1 MRFQYNYLVKTFI
14 ILFTLLLIPS
24 VVYAKDYI
32 YAACS
37 NVLHVIDCETDT
49 VVDKIRYND
58 YIAEGEPSKDGNNYY
73 MHNWHKIYN
82 VNTNKNEIVDIYRFE
97 TDTTDFFIGDIA
109 VSQNNQ
115 NLYISS
121 VITKRKSNV
130 PKLNVQPPQLIVFD
144 IDESRMIKS
153 YEIPYNIG
161 EILTLRND
169 PNHLILV
176 GYDIFKFNLNTGEY
190 EVIKKLTKEDNPRF
204 VKYNQFPQWK
214 NWSPGD
220 HGVFSEPAYG
230 PKGLYYLLIDRNNSE
245 VSMLHGEEVHMMYS
259 TTISPNQ
266 EYIYGVMDEIA
277 KVDLETGETVAS
289 KLTDKG
295 TYYSVAITSDGEKVY
310 AGPGG
315 NDITVYDAENLEKMS
330 VIPLESDGAV
340 MHRITK

>member
-1 MRFQYNYLVKTFI
+1 MPN
-14 ILFTLLLIPS
+14 IL
-24 VVYAKDYI
+24 YAKDYI

-37 NVLHVIDCETDT
+37 NVLHIIDCETDT
-49 VVDKIRYND
+49 VIEKIRYND

-97 TDTTDFFIGDIA
+97 TDTTDFFIGDIS

-115 NLYISS
+115 KLYISS

-130 PKLNVQPPQLIVFD
+130 PKLNVLPPQLIVFD
-144 IDESRMIKS
+144 IEKSRMIKS

-161 EILTLRND
+161 EIITLRND
-169 PNHLILV
+169 PNHIILI
-176 GYDIFKFNLNTGEY
+176 GYDIYKFNLNTGEY
-190 EVIKKLTKEDNPRF
+190 KVIKKLTKQDNPRE

-220 HGVFSEPAYG
+220 HGIFNEPAYG
-230 PKGLYYLLIDRNNSE
+230 PKGLYYLLINRNNSE
-245 VSMLHGEEVHMMYS
+245 ISMIHGEEVYFMYS
-259 TTISPNQ
+259 TVIDPNK
-266 EYIYGVMDEIA
+266 EYIYGVMDELV
-277 KVDLETGETVAS
+277 KVKLDNGKTITS
-289 KLTDKG
+289 KLIDKG

-315 NDITVYDAENLEKMS
+315 NDITVYDADNLEKKS